1 MSKKAQSV
9 TKVTTTPT
17 RPARRRTA
25 PPPEGTNIIEMAH
38 AICSVT
44 NPFCPESRNSKWPD
58 ASANQTLS
66 IPVRQRINLTTDAEG
81 EVSKIFTSA
90 YPAGVLNGVTV
101 AGVFD
106 TNITTNYSPV
116 FDDADSVRLVS
127 GGIKVTPITSAMN
140 SQGIINI
147 LELPPADDIF
157 TEYALVDT
165 TLKNFATYESLPLKS
180 DKSIYSILRPSGPLA
195 REFHIPQT
203 TSDIV
208 ITTNDWSSVCVNVTG
223 GAVSTVVAVVDIYMN
238 FEVTVG
244 VTSSLGFITTR
255 PPGLSN
261 RIIQGSTAITLHTG
275 TYKGSDD
282 SVDQS
287 FMSKAFGYLKSAG
300 SFLFTNR
307 KSVARLALAGA
318 QAYQGD
324 YGGAAANVGSLAL
337 ANHAHMDV
345 D

>member
-1 MSKKAQSV
+1 
-9 TKVTTTPT
+9 
-17 RPARRRTA
+17 
-25 PPPEGTNIIEMAH
+25 MAH
-38 AICSVT
+38 AICAVT

-81 EVSKIFTSA
+81 EVTKIFTSA
-90 YPAGVLNGVTV
+90 YPAGVLGGTTT
-101 AGVFD
+101 AGVFLQ
-106 TNITTNYSPV
+106 TTIANYAPV
-116 FDDADSVRLVS
+116 FLDADSARLVS
-127 GGIKVTPITSAMN
+127 GGIKVTPITSAVN

-147 LELPPADDIF
+147 LELPPADNILL
-157 TEYALVDT
+157 EYGIVDT
-165 TLKNFATYESLPLKS
+165 TSKNFATYESLPLKS
-180 DKSIYSILRPSGPLA
+180 EKAIYSLLRPSGPQS
-195 REFHIPQT
+195 REFNAVQPLT
-203 TSDIV
+203 EPV
-208 ITTNDWSSVCVNVTG
+208 ISTYDWSSVCVNITG

-244 VTSSLGFITTR
+244 VASSLGFITTR

-261 RIIQGSTAITLHTG
+261 RIIQGSTAITLLSG
-275 TYKGSDD
+275 TYKGSDET
-282 SVDQS
+282 VDQS

-337 ANHAHMDV
+337 ANHAHAMDV